1 MDMTYLVQMRQ
12 SNKCGSVRNDKIPT
26 YPCNLV
32 QALES
37 ASPASCKTPSTF
49 TNSICS
55 STRKNQRVQK
65 WDSALNKS
73 NCTVL
78 AYCLGPPT
86 QNLGLRE
93 LDLKP
98 SHKKNSDTINMLKQG
113 RNTPKNTSHI
123 EQSELIY
130 VFRH

>member
-1 MDMTYLVQMRQ
+1 MTYLVQMRQ
-12 SNKCGSVRNDKIPT
+12 SNKYGSVRNDKIPT

-49 TNSICS
+49 INSICS
-55 STRKNQRVQK
+55 NNQPGKIKESRNEIQLSTNRI
-65 WDSALNKS
+65 
-73 NCTVL
+73 VL
-78 AYCLGPPT
+78 AYCLGLPT
-86 QNLGLRE
+86 QNLGVRE

-98 SHKKNSDTINMLKQG
+98 SHKKNSDKINMLKQG